1 MVQIIPVGY
10 TKIFSFLAKYTL
22 KTPKIKMIISIP
34 IWQLGILL
42 Y

>member
-10 TKIFSFLAKYTL
+10 TNTFSFFAKYTL

-34 IWQLGILL
+34 ICQFGIL
-42 Y
+42 